1 MRLPTPSLS
10 RARSCL
16 LVALL
21 TLLISVPAAV
31 AHAGLNLAGSDI
43 RNDDSGIYVNARFD
57 VELSRDAE
65 EALQSGVPLRLEM
78 QLRVTRPRGWWWW
91 DAELVDE
98 SMYAELRYHA
108 LSRRY
113 VVIHEAAQERRTFF
127 RRDAALNAWASI
139 AGYRV
144 IERDRLD
151 PDSRYILHLRAR
163 LDASSLPYP
172 LRTVALVS
180 PEWRLTSEWYEW
192 PLDG

>member
-1 MRLPTPSLS
+1 MKVSIPRTDL
-10 RARSCL
+10 ARRGLLKAL
-16 LVALL
+16 LVMMMLAPTAPVQAAL
-21 TLLISVPAAV
+21 S
-31 AHAGLNLAGSDI
+31 LAGADI
-43 RNDDSGIYVNARFD
+43 RNDEGGIVLNARFD
-57 VELSRDAE
+57 VALSREAE

-98 SMYAELRYHA
+98 AVHTELRYHA

-113 VVIHEAAQERRTFF
+113 VVLHEATGERRTFF

-139 AGYRV
+139 AGHQV
-144 IERDRLD
+144 IARDRLD
-151 PDSRYILHLRAR
+151 TDTRYQLHLRAR